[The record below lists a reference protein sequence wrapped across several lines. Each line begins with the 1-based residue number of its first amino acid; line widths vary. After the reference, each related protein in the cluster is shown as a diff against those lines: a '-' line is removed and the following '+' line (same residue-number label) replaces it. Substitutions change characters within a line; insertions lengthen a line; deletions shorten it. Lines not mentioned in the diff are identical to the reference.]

1 MEYSYIANS
10 GIQLITFPVEIDTQD
25 IFKKWFREWYDKEL
39 GLYHLDVLECVDDEG
54 RSLFFNQKDLFDNGY
69 LAKGIKKLDA
79 EQIERDGFIKPVA
92 IDYGTGELSEE
103 IYKMS
108 FSDTSNKFG
117 SLINQWLP
125 VPYFKLRTPDVFEMG
140 PFNWV
145 RCKFIPTG
153 EADGKTKFN
162 VILAIDTHVDYNA
175 GRYTESPVFSDKF
188 QSEIE
193 FEVCSNDILLTQYC
207 SASNEKC
214 SYIDDYLRRL
224 VHPGVRTVGAIRNEK
239 HRMSYISSYF
249 YLMSYVAQKK
259 KFPKIK
265 LLRDNDVELKNVDM
279 IVDIGNS
286 RTTALLVEGPRRQ
299 DFKAIDRL
307 KLQDY
312 TRLITDGDNPQL
324 LQYEGAFDMRVAF
337 RKVDFGDCGIEET
350 KQFIYPSLL
359 RLGTEA
365 NYLIHA
371 TVENEL
377 SSDTLSTYSSPK
389 RYLWDGKKNKQEWEY
404 LVLKDERRQHIL
416 ELKGITD
423 YLTEDGRVDLDHG
436 GGTHYYS
443 RRSLMTF
450 SFLEMLAQARCQ
462 INSPEYRNYHGKVN
476 MPRRIRR
483 IMITCPTTMSKTE
496 RFALVNCA
504 RDAQKLISNFYGE
517 TEPVEIVPLYKN
529 RNDDEPVWYYD
540 EATCS
545 QLVYMY
551 AEVGYKYKGNCDEFF
566 KLYGKEK
573 DGKPCLTVGSLDI
586 GAGTSDLMI
595 CDYSYNKS
603 PVTTLIPD
611 PVFYDSF
618 YYAGDDML
626 KALIQGIIIEGENS
640 AIRKNLPD
648 MPAEEFRQLMK
659 DFFGHD
665 YAELSMHNRIMRRDF
680 NLQVSVPLMYYFL
693 QLLADGSADCTV
705 HYKDVWEGN
714 EPNEMVLQRFEEH
727 FGLDLRKMEWNYVA
741 DEVAQVVNH
750 SFDGLLKKVAAIMFA
765 YHCDIVILSGRP
777 TALKPIRNIFLKYY
791 AVAPD
796 RLISLTD
803 YYAGDWYPS
812 RNTGYIRDTKTVVV
826 LGAAIA
832 YYATDGS
839 MFENFV
845 LDTSL
850 MARKLKSVV
859 NYVATPPLN
868 TEKYVVQPNKNNG
881 EIVIKALPTYLNVK
895 QVDIDA
901 YPERQLYSIDF
912 NYDLMM
918 EAIRRRMEDD
928 GLDVIDAAVVGKL
941 NEDCDRLRHRMP
953 FRVTIERD
961 PNDRENLEISSIT
974 DVDGND
980 IPTRDIEITI
990 QSLGTNDCYWLD
1002 SGEFNF

>member
-10 GIQLITFPVEIDTQD
+10 GIQLISFPVEIDSQE
-25 IFKKWFREWYDKEL
+25 IFKKWFREWYDKDQ
-39 GLYHLDVLECVDDEG
+39 GLYHLDVLECIDDEG
-54 RSLFFNQKDLFDNGY
+54 RSVFYSQKDLYDNGY
-69 LAKGIKKLDA
+69 LAKGAKNLDA
-79 EQIERDGFIKPVA
+79 AQIERDGFIKPIA
-92 IDYGTGELSEE
+92 IDYGTGELTEE

-108 FSDTSNKFG
+108 FSDTSNKLPN
-117 SLINQWLP
+117 LINEWLP
-125 VPYFKLRTPDVFEMG
+125 VPYFKLRTAGVFELG

-145 RCKFIPTG
+145 RCKLISRG
-153 EADGKTKFN
+153 EEEGKLKFH
-162 VILAIDTHVDYNA
+162 VILAIDTRVDYTKGKYA
-175 GRYTESPVFSDKF
+175 ESPVFSDKF
-188 QSEIE
+188 QNEIE

-224 VHPGVRTVGAIRNEK
+224 VHPGVRSVGAIRNEK

-249 YLMSYVAQKK
+249 FLMSYIAQKA
-259 KFPKIK
+259 KFPKLK
-265 LLRDNDVELKNVDM
+265 LLRDNDVERLNVDM

-299 DFKAIDRL
+299 DFKSIDRL
-307 KLQDY
+307 RLQDY
-312 TRLITDGDNPQL
+312 TRLITDGENPQL

-337 RKVDFGDCGIEET
+337 RKVDFGDCGMNET
-350 KQFIYPSLL
+350 KQFTYPSLL
-359 RLGTEA
+359 RLGKEA
-365 NYLIHA
+365 NYLIHS
-371 TVENEL
+371 TVEAEL
-377 SSDTLSTYSSPK
+377 TSDMLSTYSSPK
-389 RYLWDGKKNKQEWEY
+389 RYLWDGKRNKQEWEY
-404 LVLKDERRQHIL
+404 LVLEGEKNKHIL

-423 YLTEDGRVDLDHG
+423 HLTDDGRVDLEHG

-450 SFLEMLAQARCQ
+450 SFLEMLAQARNQ
-462 INSPEYRNYHGKVN
+462 INSPDYRTYHGKAS
-476 MPRRIRR
+476 MPRRIKR
-483 IMITCPTTMSKTE
+483 IIITCPTTMSKTE

-504 RDAQKLISNFYGE
+504 RDAQKLIANFYGDS
-517 TEPVEIVPLYKN
+517 EPVDIVPVYKN

-573 DGKPCLTVGSLDI
+573 NGKPCLTVGSLDI

-595 CDYSYNKS
+595 CDYTFKKD

-626 KALIQGIIIEGENS
+626 KSLIQGLIIEGPNS
-640 AIRKNLPD
+640 AIRKNLPEMSAD
-648 MPAEEFRQLMK
+648 DFRQLMK
-659 DFFGHD
+659 NFFGHD
-665 YAELSMHNRIMRRDF
+665 YAEQSMHNRIMRRDF
-680 NLQVSVPLMYYFL
+680 NLQVSVPLMYHFL

-714 EPNEMVLQRFEEH
+714 EPNPMVLERFTDH
-727 FGLDLRKMEWNYVA
+727 FGLDLKQLEWNFVA
-741 DEVAQVVNH
+741 DEVAKIVTR
-750 SFDGLLKKVAAIMFA
+750 SFDELLKKVAAIMFT
-765 YHCDIVILSGRP
+765 YRCDIVILSGRP
-777 TALKPIRNIFLKYY
+777 TALKPIRDIFLKYY
-791 AVAPD
+791 TVAPD
-796 RLISLTD
+796 RLITLND

-812 RNTGYIRDTKTVVV
+812 QNTGYIKDTKTVVV
-826 LGAAIA
+826 LGAAIG

-845 LDTSL
+845 LDSSL
-850 MARKLKSVV
+850 LAEKLKSVV
-859 NYVATPPLN
+859 NYIETPPLN
-868 TEKYVVQPNKNNG
+868 NDKYVVQPHKNNG
-881 EIVIKALPTYLNVK
+881 DIIVKALPTFLSVK

-901 YPERQLYSIDF
+901 YPSRQLYAIDF

-918 EAIRRRMEDD
+918 ESIRRRMEDEGQD
-928 GLDVIDAAVVGKL
+928 IIDAVVVAKL
-941 NEDCDRLRHRMP
+941 NEDCERLRHRMP
-953 FRVTIERD
+953 FRVTLERD
-961 PNDRENLEISSIT
+961 PNDRENIEISSIT
-974 DVDGND
+974 DVNGND
-980 IPTRDIEITI
+980 VPPRDIEIMI
-990 QSLGTNDCYWLD
+990 QSLGASDCYWLD